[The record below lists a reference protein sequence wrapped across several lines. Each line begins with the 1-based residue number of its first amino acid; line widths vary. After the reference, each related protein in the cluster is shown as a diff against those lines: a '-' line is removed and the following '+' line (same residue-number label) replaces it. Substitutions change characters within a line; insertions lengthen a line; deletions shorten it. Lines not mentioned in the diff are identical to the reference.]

1 MADPASDLQRLSPD
15 KLVAGFAR
23 TKVFQCLLIAIA
35 AHLVLAAATSV
46 AYVRDRWIDP
56 EGAAKR
62 AAEKLAAQRAEEAEP
77 AAPRAMAPK
86 GARPATHAAAK
97 PTTASAKAPDDPE
110 MTRRKGS
117 RVVDNITKAAKKD
130 EIPKAPDDLGIPI
143 EDTTP

>member
-1 MADPASDLQRLSPD
+1 MADPSSDLQRLSPD

-62 AAEKLAAQRAEEAEP
+62 AADKLAAQRAEEAEATP
-77 AAPRAMAPK
+77 PRALAPM

-97 PTTASAKAPDDPE
+97 PTTAPDDPE
-110 MTRRKGS
+110 MARRKGS
-117 RVVDNITKAAKKD
+117 RVVDSITKAAKKD

-143 EDTTP
+143 EDITP